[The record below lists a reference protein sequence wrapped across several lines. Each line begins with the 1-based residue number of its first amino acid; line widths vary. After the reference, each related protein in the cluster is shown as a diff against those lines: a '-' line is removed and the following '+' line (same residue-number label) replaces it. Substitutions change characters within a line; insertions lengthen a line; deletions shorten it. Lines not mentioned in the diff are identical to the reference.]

1 MFNAEKLLGGL
12 LLGGTRRRGGLESL
26 VTGGAG
32 MVILGVAMEAIE
44 HLMKRS
50 DTPSPGAPPP
60 PPPGSSPTPPPP
72 LPGPASAPPP
82 PPPAAPRAPGATPSA
97 LASARR
103 REQEAVLPIRAMIAA
118 ANADGTIDQ
127 AERSR
132 ILGQLQRLDLT
143 AEEQSFIVQEL
154 LAPAS
159 LDAIARDVR
168 TPDVAKQV
176 YAVSLLAI
184 EVDTD
189 AERAYMKSLAARLG
203 LDEATIGEIHQGL
216 GMPGRI

>member
-44 HLMKRS
+44 HLMKKS
-50 DTPSPGAPPP
+50 ETPSPGAPPP
-60 PPPGSSPTPPPP
+60 PPPG
-72 LPGPASAPPP
+72 PASAPPS
-82 PPPAAPRAPGATPSA
+82 PPPAAPRPAGATPSS
-97 LASARR
+97 LASAQT
-103 REQEAVLPIRAMIAA
+103 REQEAVLLIRAMIAA

-132 ILGQLQRLDLT
+132 ILGQLQRLYLT
-143 AEEQSFIVQEL
+143 PEEQSFIVQEL
-154 LAPAS
+154 LAPAN
-159 LDAIARDVR
+159 LDAIVREVR
-168 TPDVAKQV
+168 TTDVAKQV

-189 AERAYMKSLAARLG
+189 AERAYMKTLAERLG
-203 LDEATIGEIHQGL
+203 LDETTIRAIQQGM
-216 GMPGRI
+216 GIPGRG